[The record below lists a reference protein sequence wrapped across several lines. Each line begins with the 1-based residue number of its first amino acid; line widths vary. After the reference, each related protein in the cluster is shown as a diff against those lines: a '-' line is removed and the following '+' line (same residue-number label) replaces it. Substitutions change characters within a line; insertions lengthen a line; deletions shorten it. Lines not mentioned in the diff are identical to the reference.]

1 MSWLVRRRPE
11 FAEVEKVEVG
21 SAFRTN
27 GTA

>member
-1 MSWLVRRRPE
+1 VSWLVRRRPD
-11 FAEVEKVEVG
+11 FAEAEKVEVG